1 MGMSWSQYNQQYA
14 RETQGAGAGGGA
26 APSDQ
31 PSTSGSPDSGPPS
44 CSHSG
49 CFPGQDLNKIIKPDI
64 APFAINHASPEQND
78 INNNFSTTNQY
89 AQRFGIARAHF

>member
-49 CFPGQDLNKIIKPDI
+49 CFPGQDLNKIIKPVKHNVSYKVEI
-64 APFAINHASPEQND
+64 LKTACL
-78 INNNFSTTNQY
+78 
-89 AQRFGIARAHF
+89 